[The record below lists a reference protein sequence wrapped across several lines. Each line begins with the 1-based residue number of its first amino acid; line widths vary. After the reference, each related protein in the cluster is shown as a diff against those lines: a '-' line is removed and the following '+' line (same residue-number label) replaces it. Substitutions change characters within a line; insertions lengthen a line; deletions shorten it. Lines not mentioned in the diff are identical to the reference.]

1 MFKYIESDE
10 HYSEVVAGLMS
21 GARERLDIATANIKA
36 IRVLMGKRPIDIL
49 AFFRKRLA
57 DGVQIRVLHSAV
69 PSEYLLR
76 IAGKNPMPEGFTMRR
91 CPRVHQK
98 TILAD
103 DRLLYIG
110 SANLTG
116 AGIGAKSSTRRNFEV
131 GVLTDERDFI
141 DKASSLFEM
150 IWCGDMCFDC
160 ARKDFCPVP
169 LEEF

>member
-1 MFKYIESDE
+1 MIRYIESDE
-10 HYSEVVAGLMS
+10 HYREVVECLMC
-21 GARERLDIATANIKA
+21 GASERLDIATANIKA
-36 IRVLMGKRPIDIL
+36 IRILTGKRPIDLL
-49 AFFRKRLA
+49 AFFRKRISE
-57 DGVQIRVLHSAV
+57 GVRVRVLHSAV

-76 IAGKNPMPEGFTMRR
+76 IAGKRPMPEGFAMRR

-98 TILAD
+98 TIIAD

-116 AGIGAKSSTRRNFEV
+116 AGIGAKSSSRRNFEV
-131 GVLTDERDFI
+131 GVLTDEQSFI

-150 IWCGDMCFDC
+150 IWCGDMCLEC
-160 ARKDFCPVP
+160 GRKGFCPIP